1 MPVITE
7 KELHA
12 AMRDPRY
19 TQSGHPESRAF
30 RTWVGEGWRQ
40 LVAANE
46 AGQGDGQR
54 SQVRVRPYQR
64 QRNGHAEQVSGYT
77 QSRASGRGEAAHAP
91 SPANDPQPAA
101 PAAPANGN
109 QPEKRVV
116 IFVGGAGDKSLS
128 GTVERYQATFT
139 GRHHVGSKYF
149 AHDQAD
155 EIRRYIEG
163 QPSGTKVSLIGHS
176 YGGDTAIEVAGKLAQ
191 EGHKIDT
198 LVTVDPVGSR
208 RNSADFLIWAKQGA
222 DRWIN
227 VNATGGSALEFSNAV
242 AGLGGAYNE
251 RPQQYA
257 DVHFNVAATHGSF
270 PALLEGRNSDGYRAL
285 DAALGTWSA
294 PRATGSAP

>member
-1 MPVITE
+1 
-7 KELHA
+7 A
-12 AMRDPRY
+12 AQSPPRDHQKPKASPCPQKRIIP
-19 TQSGHPESRAF
+19 G
-30 RTWVGEGWRQ
+30 
-40 LVAANE
+40 LVR
-46 AGQGDGQR
+46 R
-54 SQVRVRPYQR
+54 S
-64 QRNGHAEQVSGYT
+64 
-77 QSRASGRGEAAHAP
+77 
-91 SPANDPQPAA
+91 
-101 PAAPANGN
+101 
-109 QPEKRVV
+109 
-116 IFVGGAGDKSLS
+116 KSLS

-257 DVHFNVAATHGSF
+257 DVHFNVAATLGAF
-270 PALLEGRNSDGYRAL
+270 LLCWKAGI
-285 DAALGTWSA
+285 
-294 PRATGSAP
+294 PTGIARWMRH